1 MTAAVDLTFDRHLRS
16 LAPQIQ
22 RSGPLRPITLVCG
35 ERQEI
40 HAAVLAAKRYT
51 FIESGVTHPNFLDLL
66 GVVTSPAQQQ
76 RVQHALGGVL
86 TPVAA

>member
-1 MTAAVDLTFDRHLRS
+1 MRRVRGEELGRLATA
-16 LAPQIQ
+16 
-22 RSGPLRPITLVCG
+22 

-66 GVVTSPAQQQ
+66 GVVTSPAQQ
-76 RVQHALGGVL
+76 RKVQDALGSVL
-86 TPVAA
+86 APAVA

>member
-1 MTAAVDLTFDRHLRS
+1 M
-16 LAPQIQ
+16 
-22 RSGPLRPITLVCG
+22 
-35 ERQEI
+35 
-40 HAAVLAAKRYT
+40 LAAKRYT

-76 RVQHALGGVL
+76 RVQQALDAVL